1 MRIALAV
8 VFIGL
13 GAGAGTLADTVHAQ
27 TIIAGHGF
35 AADCSR
41 LVVRGKF
48 DPSTLD
54 ICSKAIEHDQL
65 KRDDAAKTHVN
76 RGVVYLRRGSFEKA
90 AKDFDRAEALM
101 PELAEIYVNRG
112 AILMQQRRWTEAI
125 AQIERGIAL
134 KPAELEKAYFNR
146 GLAREHLD
154 DFRGAYADLSM
165 AAKLKPDWD
174 APKIEMQR
182 YTVVRR

>member
-1 MRIALAV
+1 
-8 VFIGL
+8 
-13 GAGAGTLADTVHAQ
+13 
-27 TIIAGHGF
+27 
-35 AADCSR
+35 
-41 LVVRGKF
+41 
-48 DPSTLD
+48 
-54 ICSKAIEHDQL
+54 
-65 KRDDAAKTHVN
+65 
-76 RGVVYLRRGSFEKA
+76 
-90 AKDFDRAEALM
+90 M

-125 AQIERGIAL
+125 AQIEHGIAL